1 METQDK
7 GKSFGMLFLIMWG
20 GAFVVTINTKL
31 LGGHISFFQ
40 CVCVLGYCVFPIV
53 LASVAIYVFKIMGI
67 HLLILKIIVSGVALV
82 WSTFSTHPWYSGS
95 ISFMNVLI
103 EDDKKFIAT
112 YPIFLFYLFIDWFT
126 LFIWCTKL
134 VIKLWPIYINMSFAP
149 RRSSWKTKIAPTCWS
164 SRRCSH
170 PPGSRTQRFRIH
182 PLPLLSAPR
191 TCSRFAGFNC
201 WWFPHCRPRRFGWRF
216 H

>member
-1 METQDK
+1 MGSAHILPPAFFVPFPSPSVLNLGMETQDK

-82 WSTFSTHPWYSGS
+82 WSTFSTHP
-95 ISFMNVLI
+95 
-103 EDDKKFIAT
+103 
-112 YPIFLFYLFIDWFT
+112 
-126 LFIWCTKL
+126 
-134 VIKLWPIYINMSFAP
+134 
-149 RRSSWKTKIAPTCWS
+149 
-164 SRRCSH
+164 
-170 PPGSRTQRFRIH
+170 
-182 PLPLLSAPR
+182 
-191 TCSRFAGFNC
+191 
-201 WWFPHCRPRRFGWRF
+201 
-216 H
+216 